1 MSIAFN
7 WFRDSSA
14 SSIDCSTTVFTV
26 SADVVVC
33 TAVVVGAA
41 VVTEDVDE
49 GAVDGASVVVGP
61 ADAVVGAWVLGASVV
76 AGALVVGPI
85 SSMF

>member
-61 ADAVVGAWVLGASVV
+61 ADAVVGA
-76 AGALVVGPI
+76 
-85 SSMF
+85 